1 MTRFLYAMGYRSREA
16 AKAAMIDAY
25 TEGRLTLGENP
36 RLVIYATVGAQRYWA
51 IEIDG

>member
-16 AKAAMIDAY
+16 AKAALIDCYA
-25 TEGRLTLGENP
+25 TGDITLGENP
-36 RLVIYATVGAQRYWA
+36 RLVIYATVGSQRFWA